1 MLNAAYQQMF
11 KKSLIGKIYILDL
24 VCLVEKKNSSKDDTL
39 LTSISRKDSFL

>member
-24 VCLVEKKNSSKDDTL
+24 VCLIGGKNSFKF
-39 LTSISRKDSFL
+39 IFLGTIPKGKCF